1 MSIIPGYDVLEQ
13 IYNSANS
20 VVYRAKCGRSAR
32 PVILKL
38 LKPNY
43 PTPAELTCYKQEY
56 EILRSLT
63 LAGVIAAYE
72 LQKYRHTLVISL
84 EDFGGESLEI
94 LARSQQFTIAEVL
107 WLAIEIAKTLGEIH
121 TANVIHKDINPSNII
136 FNRATGQV
144 KLIDFGIST
153 VFTRENTALELP
165 HILEGTLAYMS
176 PEQTGRMNRTLDYRT
191 DFYSLGATLY
201 QLLTHREPFVAS
213 DALELVACHLAK
225 QPIPP
230 HELVPDIPPIV
241 SQLVL
246 KLLAKTAEDRY
257 QSAQGLVTDL
267 EICLERWQQ
276 AGAIADF
283 PLARRDI
290 SGKLQISQKLYGRD
304 REITSLLAAF
314 DRVATPV
321 AADAPSNVEMMLV
334 AGYSGIGKS
343 ALVREIY
350 KPITEKNGYFIAGK
364 FDQFQRN
371 IPYSALVQAFRS
383 LVRQLLSEGEAEL
396 AQWRT
401 KILAAVGAN
410 GRLIVDLIPELA
422 AIIGVQPIFQRSES
436 IENQNLFS
444 SVTQKFLQVFCQA
457 AHPVVI
463 FLDDLQWAD
472 AASLNS
478 IESIVRDE
486 KLKYLLLVGAY
497 RDNEVSPIHP
507 LMLTIDRLQQAGVQI
522 DRLVLAPLN
531 LPEVTELL
539 ADTLVHDRATVR
551 PLAETI
557 VAKTQGNPFFTT
569 ELLNALVR
577 DGAILFDR
585 HQDSWQWN
593 IPDIHRRGITD
604 NVVELTI
611 SKLQQLPEL
620 TRQILQFAACV
631 GNSFDLDT
639 LAIVAGRAP
648 ADVFAAL
655 LPAIQQG
662 VILPTSELEAVGTEA
677 LAAQLLVLNYKFIH
691 DRLQQAA
698 DALMD
703 DRYRQE
709 VHLQIGRLLL
719 ENIPRSQLTE
729 KIFDLVFHFNRSPD
743 LIRDRHEKIALARL
757 NLIAGRRAK
766 ATVAYSSAWEYL
778 QIGKQLFGDIDDN
791 CHQRLFFNLHK
802 ELAEIEYL
810 IGNFDRAERTIEFA
824 LARVRSPIEQAE
836 FYRIAIV
843 IHTNSAR
850 YQEAIAAGR
859 NGLRLLG
866 IELPQTDFPLAI
878 ANGISQ
884 INKKLQHKR
893 ISQLIEL
900 RQMKLPTQIAAVKI
914 LGSMDTAAY
923 LLDLHLFALL
933 TVEQINFYLKY
944 GNPLVAANPY
954 SNYGIV
960 IVQTL
965 GDYQTAYEF
974 GLLQLNLSELHEN
987 GSQKSK
993 AALIFGYWLSCWLK
1007 PLNSCNSIL
1016 EDGYRAGMEAGEVS
1030 FSSYNLLYALFV
1042 DFYRGAELIKIREKL
1057 IFCTEFCK
1065 THKVD
1070 LTTKL
1075 IFPLELILANF
1086 LNPEADNPALSFG
1099 HASEL
1104 TYLDGDRSPQVIY
1117 IYYVFKAQSCYFN
1130 GRASEALVSCRIV
1143 EELASW
1149 ISGQYFVA
1157 EHNFYYSLSM
1167 TDLYLTATEADRQ
1180 QYWQKLT
1187 ANQQQMQIWVDNCA
1201 ENFLH
1206 KYLLVAAEM
1215 ARISDRWQEAM
1226 DLYDRAI
1233 AAARTGEFIQI
1244 EALANELAARFWA
1257 SQGKTAFAQIYLADA
1272 YVSYQHWGANS
1283 KVKQLSERYPQLVD
1297 RLAIGSQTALRN
1309 TLPPLLPSRN
1319 DAFDLATVIKASQ
1332 TISSEIA
1339 LDKLLERLMKI
1350 AIENAGAQKG
1360 FLLLPERRERD
1371 RDEDRRWTIEAE
1383 GRVDRDEVRT
1393 LQSLPLE
1400 TIDPISNT
1408 YYLSLGVINYVANT
1422 HTSVVLND
1430 ATHTGRFIQD
1440 PYITAAR
1447 PKSILCAPLL
1457 GGGASPGENRD
1468 RLNGILY
1475 LENNLTTGAF
1485 TPERLEV
1492 LQLLSA
1498 QVAISLQN
1506 AQLYVSLRQNERKLA
1521 QFLDAIPVGIAIL
1534 ESSGKPHYIN
1544 QKAQELLGKEIL
1556 TDATADRL
1564 TELYQIYRS
1573 GGDRPLPAADLPLL
1587 RALSGE
1593 RTTSD
1598 DLEIHQPDR
1607 IIPVESRSTP
1617 VFDEKGQIIYALSA
1631 FEDIT
1636 DRKRAE
1642 SERVR
1647 FTEQLAQN
1655 NIDLSQ
1661 AKDALAEYS
1670 RTLEHKVAERT
1681 AELSRTLDILKA
1693 TQSELLFENELLRT
1707 IDRASTFDYQVGGSL
1722 PMDALTYVVRSAD
1735 RHLYKALKRGEFCY
1749 VLNPRQM
1756 GKSSLMVRMVHHLQH
1771 EGVYCAP
1778 IDLTRIGSEQV
1789 TPEQWYKGFAFEL
1802 TRRFGLFKQ
1811 IEFKAWW
1818 QDRSDLSP
1826 VQRLS
1831 EFIESVI
1838 LVEVGKA
1845 DGTPAPQL
1853 AIFIDEIDS
1862 ILGLNFSVNDFFALI
1877 RSCYNQ
1883 RTLNP
1888 EYRRLTFALFGVAT
1902 PTDLIN
1908 NILTTPFNI
1917 GRAIQLEGFKEHEAQ
1932 PLLQGL
1938 AAKIDN
1944 PQTLLDE
1951 VLAWTSGQPFLT
1963 QKVCQSI
1970 HFALSLIPNGEEAA
1984 WIENLVTQNIITN
1997 WETQDEPEHLRTIR
2011 DRLLGSERSHQLL
2024 ALYTQI
2030 LNCGEVTVTNSP
2042 AEREL
2047 LLSGLVV
2054 ARNGSLEVNNRI
2066 YAAIFDRDWVAHH
2079 HTA

>member
-1 MSIIPGYDVLEQ
+1 MLIIPGYDVLEQ

-20 VVYRAKCGRSAR
+20 VVYRALCDRSAR
-32 PVILKL
+32 PAILKV

-43 PTPAELTCYKQEY
+43 PTPAELTRYKQEY
-56 EILRSLT
+56 EILRSLK
-63 LAGVIAAYE
+63 LAGVITAYD
-72 LQKYRHTLVISL
+72 LQKYQHTLVISL
-84 EDFGGESLEI
+84 EDFGGESLQI
-94 LARSQQFTIAEVL
+94 LERSQHFTVAEVL
-107 WLAIEIAKTLGEIH
+107 SLAIEIAKILGDIH
-121 TANVIHKDINPSNII
+121 AANIIHKDINPSNII
-136 FNRATGQV
+136 FNRSTRQV
-144 KLIDFGIST
+144 KLVDFGIST
-153 VFTRENTALELP
+153 VFTRKNTTIEPP
-165 HILEGTLAYMS
+165 HVLEGTLAYMS

-201 QLLTHREPFVAS
+201 QLLTHREPFVTT
-213 DALELVACHLAK
+213 DALKLVACHLAK

-241 SQLVL
+241 SRLVL

-257 QSAQGLVTDL
+257 QSAQGLMTDL
-267 EICLERWQQ
+267 EICQGQLQQ
-276 AGAIADF
+276 TGMIADF
-283 PLARRDI
+283 PLARHDI
-290 SGKLQISQKLYGRD
+290 SGKLQISQKLYGRE
-304 REITSLLAAF
+304 REIARLLTAF
-314 DRVATPV
+314 DRVATPI
-321 AADAPSNVEMMLV
+321 AADELSNVEMTLV
-334 AGYSGIGKS
+334 TGYSGIGKS

-364 FDQFQRN
+364 FDRFQRN
-371 IPYSALVQAFRS
+371 IPYSAIVQAFQS
-383 LVRQLLSEGEAEL
+383 LIRQLLSESETEL
-396 AQWRT
+396 AQWRA

-410 GRLIVDLIPELA
+410 GQLIIDVIPELA
-422 AIIGVQPIFQRSES
+422 AIIGAQPIVRRREPT
-436 IENQNLFS
+436 ENQNLFNL
-444 SVTQKFLQVFCQA
+444 VAQKFLHVFCQA

-472 AASLNS
+472 AASINS
-478 IESIVRDE
+478 IELIFHDE
-486 KLKYLLLVGAY
+486 GLKYLLLVGAY

-507 LMLTIDRLQQAGVQI
+507 LMLTLDRLQQTGARI
-522 DRLVLAPLN
+522 DRIVLAPLN
-531 LPEVTELL
+531 LPEVSELL
-539 ADTLVHDRATVR
+539 ADTLAHDRTTVK

-577 DGAILFDR
+577 DGSILFDR

-593 IPDIHRRGITD
+593 ISKIKRRGITD
-604 NVVELTI
+604 NVVDLTI
-611 SKLQQLPEL
+611 AKLQQLPEL
-620 TRQILQFAACV
+620 TRQILQFAACM
-631 GNSFDLDT
+631 GNSFDLNT
-639 LAIVAGRAP
+639 LAIVARSAP

-655 LPAIQQG
+655 IPAIQQG
-662 VILPTSELEAVGTEA
+662 VILPTSELEAVGNEA
-677 LAAQLLVLNYKFIH
+677 IAAQLLIRNYKFIH

-698 DALMD
+698 DAPFD
-703 DRYRQE
+703 ERQCQE

-719 ENIPRSQLTE
+719 ENTPQSQLTE
-729 KIFDLVFHFNRSPD
+729 KIFNLVLHFNRSQD
-743 LIRDRHEKIALARL
+743 LILARNEKIALAHL
-757 NLIAGRRAK
+757 NLIAGKKAK

-778 QIGKQLFGDIDDN
+778 QIGKQLFGELDGDR
-791 CHQRLFFNLHK
+791 HQRLFFNLHK
-802 ELAEIEYL
+802 ELAEVEYL
-810 IGNFDRAERTIEFA
+810 MGDFDRAERTIEFA
-824 LARVRSPIEQAE
+824 LARVNSPIEKAE
-836 FYRIAIV
+836 FHRIAIV
-843 IHTNSAR
+843 LYTTSAK
-850 YQEAIAAGR
+850 YQAAIAACR
-859 NGLRLLG
+859 NGLKILG
-866 IELPQTDFPLAI
+866 IELPATDLPQAI
-878 ANGISQ
+878 ATGIAQ
-884 INKKLQHKR
+884 INKKLQNKR

-923 LLDLHLFALL
+923 LLDINLFALFA
-933 TVEQINFYLKY
+933 VEQINLCLKY
-944 GNPLVAANPY
+944 GNPLAAVHSY
-954 SNYGIV
+954 SSYGIV
-960 IVQTL
+960 IIQTS

-974 GLLQLNLSELHEN
+974 GLLQLELSKLHKN
-987 GSQKSK
+987 SSQRSR
-993 AALIFGYWLSCWLK
+993 AALIFAYWLSCWLK
-1007 PLNSCNSIL
+1007 PLSSCNSIL
-1016 EDGYRAGMEAGEVS
+1016 EDGYRSGMEGGEIL
-1030 FSSYNLLYALFV
+1030 FSSYNLIYSLFV
-1042 DFYRGAELIKIREKL
+1042 DFYRGTELIKISEKL
-1057 IFCTEFCK
+1057 IYCKDFCK
-1065 THKVD
+1065 IHKID
-1070 LTTKL
+1070 LTIKL
-1075 IFPLELILANF
+1075 IFPLQVIITKL
-1086 LNPEADNPALSFG
+1086 LNPEADNTELALEHS
-1099 HASEL
+1099 SEVS
-1104 TYLDGDRSPQVIY
+1104 YLDGDCSPQIIY
-1117 IYYVFKAQSCYFN
+1117 IYYVFKAQSCYL
-1130 GRASEALVSCRIV
+1130 GGKSIDALASCRVV

-1167 TDLYLTATEADRQ
+1167 TDLYLTAPDADRQ

-1187 ANQQQMQIWVDNCA
+1187 ANQQQMQIWVDNCS

-1233 AAARTGEFIQI
+1233 STARAGEFIQI
-1244 EALANELAARFWA
+1244 EALANELAARFWS
-1257 SQGKTAFAQIYLADA
+1257 SQDKAAFAQIYLTNA
-1272 YVSYQHWGANS
+1272 YLGYQHWGANS

-1297 RLAIGSQTALRN
+1297 RLAVDSQTALRN
-1309 TLPPLLPSRN
+1309 TLPPLLAGRN
-1319 DAFDLATVIKASQ
+1319 DAIDLATVIKASQ
-1332 TISSEIA
+1332 TISSEIT
-1339 LDKLLERLMKI
+1339 LEKLLEKLMKI

-1360 FLLLPERRERD
+1360 FLLLPWRDRD
-1371 RDEDRRWTIEAE
+1371 RDEDRHWAIEAE
-1383 GRVDRDEVRT
+1383 ATVDRDEVRI
-1393 LQSLPLE
+1393 LQSLPID
-1400 TIDPISNT
+1400 TIDSATNT
-1408 YYLSLGVINYVANT
+1408 HYLSLAVINYVTNT

-1430 ATHTGRFIQD
+1430 AANTGRFIHD

-1457 GGGASPGENRD
+1457 GGGASPGGQ
-1468 RLNGILY
+1468 LHGILY

-1506 AQLYVSLRQNERKLA
+1506 AQLYVSLRQNERKLT

-1534 ESSGKPHYIN
+1534 EASGKPHYIN
-1544 QKAQELLGKEIL
+1544 QKAQELLNQETL
-1556 TDATADRL
+1556 LDAPAERL

-1573 GGDRPLPAADLPLL
+1573 GSEKPLPAADLPLL

-1593 RTTSD
+1593 RTTSN

-1607 IIPVESRSTP
+1607 IIPLESRSTP
-1617 VFDEKGQIIYALSA
+1617 VFDEKGNIIYALAA

-1642 SERVR
+1642 AERIR
-1647 FTEQLAQN
+1647 FTEQLAQT
-1655 NIDLSQ
+1655 NIDLIQ
-1661 AKDALAEYS
+1661 AKDTLAEYS
-1670 RTLEHKVAERT
+1670 RTLEQKVAERT
-1681 AELSRTLDILKA
+1681 SELSLTLDILKA

-1707 IDRASTFDYQVGGSL
+1707 TERASVFDYQVGGSL
-1722 PMDALTYVVRSAD
+1722 PMDALTYVIRSAD
-1735 RHLYKALKRGEFCY
+1735 RHLYKALKSGEFCY

-1802 TRRFGLFKQ
+1802 TRRFGLLKQ
-1811 IEFKAWW
+1811 IDFKVWW
-1818 QDRSDLSP
+1818 KDRLDLSP

-1838 LVEVGKA
+1838 LVEVGKT
-1845 DGTPAPQL
+1845 DGNPAPQL
-1853 AIFIDEIDS
+1853 AIFVDEIDS

-1888 EYRRLTFALFGVAT
+1888 EYRRVTFALFGVAT
-1902 PTDLIN
+1902 PTDLIT

-1917 GRAIQLEGFKEHEAQ
+1917 GRAIHLEGFKEHEAQ

-1970 HFALSLIPNGEEAA
+1970 HYAVAPIPTGGEAA
-1984 WIENLVTQNIITN
+1984 WIENLVRQNTIVN

-2011 DRLLGSERSHQLL
+2011 DRLLGSERSHHLL
-2024 ALYTQI
+2024 ALYSQI
-2030 LNCGEVTVTNSP
+2030 LERGEVTVTNSS

-2054 ARNGSLEVNNRI
+2054 ARNGVLEVNNRI
-2066 YAAIFDRDWVAHH
+2066 YAAIFDRDWVARHH
-2079 HTA
+2079 LQA